1 MISPSATF
9 DPTISLSSRSAVS
22 TVSASGAIVDIEQ
35 QIRLIDQQ
43 IESLRKA
50 KRKLAKIEDELSNC
64 NFLIDSGIGSKA
76 DKTALRQ
83 TKRQLRQRR
92 IQLWEKLEPLP
103 ALQAERGDLSRD
115 LDGLRRRHGI
125 LIDDIL

>member
-1 MISPSATF
+1 ML
-9 DPTISLSSRSAVS
+9 D
-22 TVSASGAIVDIEQ
+22 E
-35 QIRLIDQQ
+35 Q
-43 IESLRKA
+43 IESLRKT
-50 KRKLAKIEDELSNC
+50 KRKLAKVEDELANC

-103 ALQAERGDLSRD
+103 VLQAERRELDRD
-115 LDGLRRRHGI
+115 LDGLRRRYGI